1 MNHPMDDG
9 SERDLF
15 ARLEADLNAPD
26 DDPHGGDVVDL
37 DKARAARDGDTTTA
51 PDSPAAAPA
60 DAAPSVFMLAEPDDD
75 TEDGAP
81 VMVDTATS
89 GTVPADAQP
98 ERRAPVLPAWA
109 TDRATFKAATARAVN
124 NAAYATGFHAAR
136 TPLYT
141 ARIAVRSPHGVARLV
156 GSAGRWA
163 TDAEGAPMRAY
174 AVRREDAE
182 LYLKLTRK
190 RDDRVRARGIL
201 LALLSVFGLATAV
214 VLLVVLTPAQ
224 LAAVGFGAMLL
235 LGLYGRPADQ
245 PLITRAVSKN
255 ILPRLTSG
263 QIEQALMSLGI
274 GGMGRG
280 QITFTSPIRQ
290 DGPGWRAEVDL
301 PHGVTAGDIMERRK
315 RLASGLR
322 RPLGTVWPEGDS
334 DTHEGRLV
342 LWVGDR
348 DIARQGLIPWPLADK
363 GRHDIFNDLPFGVDP
378 RGRAVAVPVIQHNY
392 LFGSQPGQ
400 GKTSSVR
407 VLVCGAS
414 LDPSVELWL
423 HENKGTGDL
432 DSHEPVSHRFVSGI
446 NDESIAYAAESLRLL
461 REEVMRRGPI
471 LKSLPRDICPDKRVT
486 RQIADMKVGLH
497 PLLAVFDE
505 CQNVFAHPKYG
516 KQAGEDAEFIIKVGR
531 ALGVVLVLATQRPDK
546 DSLPTGISGNVSIRF
561 CLRVAGQVENDM
573 ILGTSA
579 YKNGVR
585 ATTFRPKVDAG
596 IGYLAGALD
605 VPTVVRTAYLDT
617 PAAENIAQRARA
629 MRQAAGTI
637 TGHAAGQT
645 TLTTADP
652 AAQADNLLDDLMA
665 IWPGTENK
673 VWSETLTAA
682 LALLRPDTYTG
693 WGPDQLVTV
702 LKPRGIR
709 TVQVGRRID
718 GKVVNRRGVER
729 DAIITA
735 IAERDRNRAAG

>member
-1 MNHPMDDG
+1 VNHPENDP
-9 SERDLF
+9 ERDLF
-15 ARLEADLNAPD
+15 ARLEADLSTPD
-26 DDPHGGDVVDL
+26 DDSGQVVDL
-37 DKARAARDGDTTTA
+37 DKARAARDNDPTTGTPAA
-51 PDSPAAAPA
+51 PDQQ
-60 DAAPSVFMLAEPDDD
+60 DAAPSVYLLAEADDD
-75 TEDGAP
+75 GEESP
-81 VMVDTATS
+81 VVMVDTATS
-89 GTVPADAQP
+89 GTVPDDAQEP
-98 ERRAPVLPAWA
+98 RRAPVLPGWA
-109 TDRATFKAATARAVN
+109 KDWATFKATAARAAN
-124 NAAYATGFHAAR
+124 NTGYAAGFHAAR
-136 TPLYT
+136 TPLYL
-141 ARIAVRSPHGVARLV
+141 ARVAARSPHGAVRII
-156 GSAGRWA
+156 GGAGRWA
-163 TDAEGAPMRAY
+163 SDAEGNPMRAY
-174 AVRREDAE
+174 AIRREDAE

-190 RDDRVRARGIL
+190 RDDRVRARTIL
-201 LALLSVFGLATAV
+201 LSMAAVFGVGFTI
-214 VLLVVLTPAQ
+214 VLLVLLTGPQ
-224 LAAVGFGAMLL
+224 LVAVGFGAVLT
-235 LGLYGRPADQ
+235 LGLVGRPADK
-245 PLITRAVSKN
+245 PLITRAVSKH
-255 ILPRLTSG
+255 ILPRLTSD
-263 QIEQALMSLGI
+263 QVEQALLSLGI

-280 QITFTSPIRQ
+280 EITFPAPISQ
-290 DGPGWRAEVDL
+290 DGPGWRATVDL
-301 PHGVTAGDIMERRK
+301 PRGVTAGDIMERRK

-322 RPLGTVWPEGDS
+322 RPLGTVWPEGDA
-334 DTHEGRLV
+334 DMHEGRLV

-348 DIARQGLIPWPLADK
+348 DIAKQGLIPWPLADK
-363 GRHDIFNDLPFGVDP
+363 GRHDIFKDLPFGVDP
-378 RGRAVAVPVIQHNY
+378 RGRAVSVPVIQHNY

-414 LDPSVELWL
+414 LDPSAELWL

-432 DSHEPVSHRFVSGI
+432 DSHEKVSHRFVSGI
-446 NDESIAYAAESLRLL
+446 NDESIAYAAESLHLL

-471 LKSLPRDICPDKRVT
+471 LKGLPRDICPDKRVT

-617 PAAENIAQRARA
+617 PAAERIAVRALA
-629 MRQAAGTI
+629 MRKAAGTI
-637 TGHAAGQT
+637 TGHAAGN
-645 TLTTADP
+645 TATATDP
-652 AAQADNLLDDLMA
+652 AGQADNLLDDLMA

-682 LALLRPDTYTG
+682 LALLRPEVYTG
-693 WGPDQLVTV
+693 WGPDQLVAV

-729 DAIITA
+729 DAILAA
-735 IAERDRNRAAG
+735 IAERDRNRNAG

>member
-1 MNHPMDDG
+1 MNHPLDDNDP
-9 SERDLF
+9 ERELF
-15 ARLEADLNAPD
+15 ARLEADLTGEGPAD
-26 DDPHGGDVVDL
+26 GGAVLDL
-37 DKARAARDGDTTTA
+37 GKARAARSDT
-51 PDSPAAAPA
+51 DAAEG
-60 DAAPSVFMLAEPDDD
+60 AAPSVYLLADADQD
-75 TEDGAP
+75 TEDGP
-81 VMVDTATS
+81 ELMVDTATS
-89 GTVPADAQP
+89 GTVPAADQP
-98 ERRAPVLPAWA
+98 VTRTPVLPAWA
-109 TDRATFKAATARAVN
+109 SSRDNFL
-124 NAAYATGFHAAR
+124 AAYGRWANNTAYAARFHALRA
-136 TPLYT
+136 PLYLARVT
-141 ARIAVRSPHGVARLV
+141 ARSPHGAARLV
-156 GSAGRWA
+156 GGAGRWVS
-163 TDAEGAPMRAY
+163 DAEGTPMRAY
-174 AVRREDAE
+174 AIRREDAE

-190 RDDRVRARGIL
+190 RDDRVRNRTIL
-201 LALLSVFGLATAV
+201 LALAALFGLAMV
-214 VLLVVLTPAQ
+214 IVLLVMLSRVQ
-224 LAAVGFGAMLL
+224 LAVVGLGAVLL
-235 LGLYGRPADQ
+235 LGWAGRPTDQ

-263 QIEQALMSLGI
+263 QIEKALMSLGI

-280 QITFTSPIRQ
+280 EIEFTSPIRQ
-290 DGPGWRAEVDL
+290 DGPGWRAEVNL

-334 DTHEGRLV
+334 DAHEGRLV

-348 DIARQGLIPWPLADK
+348 DIARQALIPWPLADK
-363 GRHDIFNDLPFGVDP
+363 GRHDVFHDLPFGTDP
-378 RGRAVAVPVIQHNY
+378 RGRRVSVPVIQHNY
-392 LFGSQPGQ
+392 LFGSQTGQ

-432 DSHEPVSHRFVSGI
+432 DSHEKVSHRFVSGI
-446 NDESIAYAAESLRLL
+446 NDEAIKYAAESLALL
-461 REEVMRRGPI
+461 REDVMRRGPI
-471 LKSLPRDICPDKRVT
+471 LKALPADICPDKRVT
-486 RQIADMKVGLH
+486 RQIADMKIGLH

-505 CQNVFAHPKYG
+505 CQNLFAHPKYG

-605 VPTVVRTAYLDT
+605 VPTVVKTSYLDT
-617 PAAENIAQRARA
+617 PASDRVAQRAFA
-629 MRQAAGTI
+629 MRTAAGTI

-645 TLTTADP
+645 SGLTPD
-652 AAQADNLLDDLMA
+652 AAEQGDNLLDDLMA
-665 IWPGTENK
+665 IWPGAENK

-682 LALLRPDTYTG
+682 LALLRPTLYTG

-729 DAIITA
+729 DAVLAA
-735 IAERDRNRAAG
+735 IAERDRNRPAG

>member
-1 MNHPMDDG
+1 MNHDD
-9 SERDLF
+9 ENELF
-15 ARLEADLNAPD
+15 NRLEHDLAADS
-26 DDPHGGDVVDL
+26 GGELVDL
-37 DKARAARDGDTTTA
+37 DKARAARDEGA
-51 PDSPAAAPA
+51 KG
-60 DAAPSVFMLAEPDDD
+60 APSLLADEDND
-75 TEDGAP
+75 TDEGPAP
-81 VMVDTATS
+81 MVDTATS
-89 GTVPADAQP
+89 GTVPDDAQP
-98 ERRAPVLPAWA
+98 AVRRPVVPDWA
-109 TDRATFKAATARAVN
+109 RDAATFKAAVARTAN
-124 NAAYATGFHAAR
+124 NTAYAAGFH
-136 TPLYT
+136 
-141 ARIAVRSPHGVARLV
+141 AVRSPLYVARIAGRSPRGMVRLV
-156 GSAGRWA
+156 GGAGRWA

-174 AVRREDAE
+174 SVRREDAE
-182 LYLKLTRK
+182 LYLKLSRK
-190 RDDRVRARGIL
+190 RDDRVRARSL
-201 LALLSVFGLATAV
+201 MLALAAVFGL
-214 VLLVVLTPAQ
+214 VLALVLWVILSTAQ

-235 LGLYGRPADQ
+235 LGLYGRPADR
-245 PLITRAVSKN
+245 PLITRAVSKH
-255 ILPRLTSG
+255 ILPRLTSD
-263 QIEQALMSLGI
+263 QVEQALLSLGI

-280 QITFTSPIRQ
+280 EITFPDPIRQ
-290 DGPGWRAEVDL
+290 DGPGWRATVDL
-301 PHGVTAGDIMERRK
+301 PRGVTAGDIMERRK

-322 RPLGTVWPEGDS
+322 RPLGTVWPEGDA
-334 DTHEGRLV
+334 DLHEGRLV

-348 DIARQGLIPWPLADK
+348 DIAKQGLIPWPLAGK
-363 GRHDIFNDLPFGVDP
+363 GRHDIFRDLPFGVDP
-378 RGRAVAVPVIQHNY
+378 RGRAVSVPIVQHNW

-432 DSHEPVSHRFVSGI
+432 DTHEPVSHRFVSGI
-446 NDESIAYAAESLRLL
+446 DDESIAYAAESLALL
-461 REEVMRRGPI
+461 RKEVMRRGPI
-471 LKSLPRDICPDKRVT
+471 LKGLPRDICPDKRVT

-497 PLLAVFDE
+497 VLLAIFDE

-561 CLRVAGQVENDM
+561 CLKVAGQVENDM

-585 ATTFRPKVDAG
+585 ATTFRPEVDAG
-596 IGYLAGALD
+596 IGYLAGALH

-617 PAAENIAQRARA
+617 PAAEAVAVRALA
-629 MRQAAGTI
+629 MRKAAGTI
-637 TGHAAGQT
+637 TGHAAGET
-645 TLTTADP
+645 TSSTDPTA
-652 AAQADNLLDDLMA
+652 QGDNLLDDLVA
-665 IWPGTENK
+665 IWPAGENK

-682 LALLRPDTYTG
+682 LALLRPDVYTG
-693 WGPDQLVTV
+693 WGPDQLVMV

-729 DAIITA
+729 DAILGA
-735 IAERDRNRAAG
+735 VAERDRNRDAG

>member
-1 MNHPMDDG
+1 MNHDPSDDEG
-9 SERDLF
+9 ELF
-15 ARLEADLNAPD
+15 ARLEADLNTTPT
-26 DDPHGGDVVDL
+26 GGEVLDL
-37 DKARAARDGDTTTA
+37 DKARAARDDDGTPSGLLLSDADPDTDDA
-51 PDSPAAAPA
+51 P
-60 DAAPSVFMLAEPDDD
+60 
-75 TEDGAP
+75 P
-81 VMVDTATS
+81 VMVDTPTS
-89 GTVPADAQP
+89 GTVPASAQP
-98 ERRAPVLPAWA
+98 VQRRPIIPAWA
-109 TDRATFKAATARAVN
+109 RDVATFKATAARTAN
-124 NAAYATGFHAAR
+124 NGAYAAGFHAAR
-136 TPLYT
+136 TPLYL
-141 ARIAVRSPHGVARLV
+141 ARIAARSPNGLV
-156 GSAGRWA
+156 KLIGGAGRWA
-163 TDAEGAPMRAY
+163 TDAEGTPMRAY

-190 RDDRVRARGIL
+190 RDDRVRARSIL
-201 LALLSVFGLATAV
+201 LALATVFGLVIAIVLWV
-214 VLLVVLTPAQ
+214 VLSTPQ
-224 LAAVGFGAMLL
+224 LMAVGFGALL
-235 LGLYGRPADQ
+235 ALGLYGRPADQ

-255 ILPRLTSG
+255 IMPRLTSD
-263 QIEQALMSLGI
+263 QVEQALLSLGI

-280 QITFTSPIRQ
+280 EITFPDPIRQ
-290 DGPGWRAEVDL
+290 DGPGWRATVDL
-301 PHGVTAGDIMERRK
+301 PRGVTATDIMERRK

-322 RPLGTVWPEGDS
+322 RPLGTVWPEGDAAM
-334 DTHEGRLV
+334 HEGRLI

-348 DIARQGLIPWPLADK
+348 DIARQGLIPWPLASK
-363 GRHDIFNDLPFGVDP
+363 GRHDIFADLPFGVDP
-378 RGRAVAVPVIQHNY
+378 RGRLVSVPVIQHNY

-432 DSHEPVSHRFVSGI
+432 DTHEPVSHRFVSGI
-446 NDESIAYAAESLRLL
+446 DDDSIKYAAESLALL
-461 REEVMRRGPI
+461 RKEVMRRGPI
-471 LKSLPRDICPDKRVT
+471 LKNLPRDICPDKRVT
-486 RQIADMKVGLH
+486 RQIADMKIGLH
-497 PLLAVFDE
+497 PLLAIFDE

-605 VPTVVRTAYLDT
+605 VPTVVRTSYLDT
-617 PAAENIAQRARA
+617 PAAEAVAVRALA
-629 MRQAAGTI
+629 MRTAAGTI
-637 TGHAAGQT
+637 TGHAAGET
-645 TLTTADP
+645 SASTD
-652 AAQADNLLDDLMA
+652 AAAAGDNLLDDLLA
-665 IWPGTENK
+665 IWPAGEHK
-673 VWSETLTAA
+673 VWSETLTAS
-682 LALLRPDTYTG
+682 LALLRPEVYTG
-693 WGPDQLVTV
+693 WGPDQLVMV

-729 DAIITA
+729 DAILA
-735 IAERDRNRAAG
+735 VVAERDRNRDAS